1 MPNNNVFDYSVPS
14 WRVGP
19 DLPFPTSDGNYILG
33 LSRATLPDGV
43 RYQTFWTKN
52 LPYTLPNTDGEYTL
66 NVTRTTTDG
75 VVSYNYEW
83 ETEPTDI
90 PMPDTEPA
98 ADGAYTLKVTRTTTD
113 GVVSYAYT
121 WESVSP

>member
-33 LSRATLPDGV
+33 LSRTTLPDGV

-52 LPYTLPNTDGEYTL
+52 LPYTLPNTDGDYFL
-66 NVTRTTTDG
+66 RVNRTTTAG
-75 VVSYNYEW
+75 VAGYTYSW
-83 ETEPTDI
+83 EFEPEHI
-90 PMPDTEPA
+90 PMPEEDL
-98 ADGAYTLKVTRTTTD
+98 DTD
-113 GVVSYAYT
+113 GTYLLRVIRVT
-121 WESVSP
+121 TNGTVG